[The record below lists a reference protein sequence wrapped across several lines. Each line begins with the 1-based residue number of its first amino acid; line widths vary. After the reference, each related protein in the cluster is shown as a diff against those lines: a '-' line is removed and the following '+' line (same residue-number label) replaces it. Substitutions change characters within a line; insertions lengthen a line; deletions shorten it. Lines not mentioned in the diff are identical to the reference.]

1 MSAVRQA
8 MLVLINGL
16 KQDISHYNYFNALL
30 KKQHALMQQHNSD
43 KLIQLNQSQEK
54 LHDAILTQAQQRKKI
69 MLGLGVS
76 ADEAGMVQLLNS
88 LDNASRERVSGLWQR
103 LKTLTLS
110 CKKQNEINGQL
121 LSSQQELLN
130 KLLYPENKGEYHP
143 PSNQD
148 Y

>member
-1 MSAVRQA
+1 MSTARQA

-16 KQDISHYNYFNALL
+16 KKDISHYTLFHALL
-30 KKQHALMQQHNSD
+30 KEQHSLMQQHNSD
-43 KLIQLNQSQEK
+43 KLLLLNQRQEK
-54 LHDAILTQAQQRKKI
+54 LHSAILTQAERRKKI
-69 MLGLGVS
+69 MLGIGVS
-76 ADEAGMVQLLNS
+76 ADESGMERLLNS
-88 LDNASRERVSGLWQR
+88 LDRVSRERVSELWER

-130 KLLYPENKGEYHP
+130 KLLYPEQKGEYQP
-143 PSNQD
+143 EPS